1 VSDWPEPPKEPH
13 PDECCGRGCCPCV
26 FDYYQNAL
34 ERWKAAVREMGGD
47 PEAVLAAG

>member
-1 VSDWPEPPKEPH
+1 VSDWPEPPQEPH

-34 ERWKAAVREMGGD
+34 ERWKAAVREKGGD
-47 PEAVLAAG
+47 PEAILAGR